1 MTCIAR
7 SFRAALGGAGESEM
21 LSYVLPAR
29 AQQTVVPGRT
39 EVKLLAGHAAPANT
53 DPAHERRLG

>member
-1 MTCIAR
+1 
-7 SFRAALGGAGESEM
+7 M
-21 LSYVLPAR
+21 LSYVLPER

-39 EVKLLAGHAAPANT
+39 EVKLLPGHAAPAKT